1 MIAVSNKSIIFS
13 SFLFLSIGSGS
24 SFRPCPSCPE
34 PGFENTTTAFEPTP
48 DFPEACANNSNV
60 CDDAECDGFAEDIQ
74 ATGVGFYRYVD
85 TDADGNRKGIQYYL
99 CACMSNSSYDFRAR
113 RRIPSVGATIW
124 AKSICKINQVE
135 IPLPRDSNESCSD
148 LNIYGMLD
156 RPLNESAS
164 LKFTNSE
171 EERNTSG
178 YDCNIHCNDVIFGG
192 LGGILALPEGEFGLA
207 GISSSSSSDY
217 VCRCK
222 WDNVTIE
229 GCITPDDYGSSG
241 DYSSSG
247 DYGSSGDY
255 NSSGNYSSS
264 SPFYGRKFGLLASL
278 AIAILALGI

>member
-1 MIAVSNKSIIFS
+1 MGNDCFSNKSIIVS

-24 SFRPCPSCPE
+24 SLRPCPSCPE

-48 DFPEACANNSNV
+48 DFPEARANNSNV

-85 TDADGNRKGIQYYL
+85 TDAVGNRKGIQYYL
-99 CACMSNSSYDFRAR
+99 CACMSNSSYHFRAR
-113 RRIPSVGATIW
+113 RYIPSVGATIR
-124 AKSICKINQVE
+124 AKSICKINEVE

-178 YDCNIHCNDVIFGG
+178 YDCNKHCNDVIFGG
-192 LGGILALPEGEFGLA
+192 LGETILALPEGEFGLA

-222 WDNVTIE
+222 WDNMTLE

-241 DYSSSG
+241 
-247 DYGSSGDY
+247 
-255 NSSGNYSSS
+255 
-264 SPFYGRKFGLLASL
+264 PFYGRKFGLLASL
-278 AIAILALGI
+278 AIAIISAL